1 MSETLDKAQIKRI
14 FGKALAEA
22 QLETA
27 YDKFVVL
34 GFNQD
39 EGPDMF
45 TNCTN
50 EQVLLLLEVI
60 KKAYGPSESNG
71 DL

>member
-1 MSETLDKAQIKRI
+1 MSETLNKLQIKRI

-34 GFNQD
+34 GFSQD
-39 EGPDMF
+39 EGSDMI
-45 TNCTN
+45 TNCTD
-50 EQVLLLLEVI
+50 EQVGLLLDIFKQE
-60 KKAYGPSESNG
+60 YESRKPN
-71 DL
+71 DNQ